1 MDIRLLI
8 PDALLRSAVRLFAV
22 RRKLVFTINV
32 DQLRDCR
39 PKIPAV
45 YRLGSRAD
53 LASFSLNFYGDDP
66 ASGQYSLDRLAAGD
80 QLVVAELDGHT
91 VFSGWLMFGQIDMG
105 VRNLYP
111 LGAGSVASYRLFTR
125 ETLRGNNLSAAYFS
139 FLKQYLPGK
148 GITRIVSWVEG
159 RNAGSRRAHESAG
172 FQPAGVVWHLR
183 ILGKSLFWMSA
194 ATTANFLG
202 GRLNEVE
209 NRLTGTGAETI

>member
-1 MDIRLLI
+1 LI
-8 PDALLRSAVRLFAV
+8 PETILRNAVRLLAV
-22 RRKLVFTINV
+22 RRKLVFTIGV
-32 DQLRDCR
+32 DQLRECR

-66 ASGQYSLDRLAAGD
+66 ASGQYSIDRLAAGD
-80 QLVVAELDGHT
+80 QLVVAELDGQT
-91 VFSGWLMFGQIDMG
+91 VFSGWLMFGFVDMG
-105 VRNLYP
+105 IRNLYP

-125 ETLRGNNLSAAYFS
+125 ELLRGNNLSAAYFA

-172 FQPAGVVWHLR
+172 FHPAGVVWHVR

-194 ATTANFLG
+194 ATKANLLGTAANP
-202 GRLNEVE
+202 VE
-209 NRLTGTGAETI
+209 NDLTETEAETI

>member
-1 MDIRLLI
+1 VDIRLLI
-8 PDALLRSAVRLFAV
+8 PDTLLRGAVRLLAV

-32 DQLRDCR
+32 DQLRHCR

-66 ASGQYSLDRLAAGD
+66 ASAQYSIERLGAGD
-80 QLVVAELDGHT
+80 QLVVAELDGQT

-105 VRNLYP
+105 VRNFYP
-111 LGAGSVASYRLFTR
+111 LGAGSAASYRLFTR

-148 GITRIVSWVEG
+148 GTTRIVSWVEG

-172 FQPAGVVWHLR
+172 FRQAGVVWHVR
-183 ILGKSLFWMSA
+183 ILGKSLFWLSA
-194 ATTANFLG
+194 ATKAILLG
-202 GRLNEVE
+202 TEADQAQSG
-209 NRLTGTGAETI
+209 LTETEAETT